1 MFKNINSTDVLR
13 NRVGIIGYSNYST
26 FSGYR
31 MNNICFSG
39 IGQDGGS
46 IIGTNAG
53 YDGKTTADNIIVVNY
68 VTDGNGFVGKIASDV
83 KTCNCSIVNAQIA
96 KNGFAGSISNGTIS
110 GCRIYSDWS
119 SYNPNAGYYYKPNEH
134 TTDTTAG
141 VVDPIAGYNMV
152 TVGLAENADPLTT
165 AGTGSYGGLVGSAT
179 GGTISDCGF
188 TGKVYG
194 KSAAGFASESGA
206 TIQNCYANAIVTA
219 TDADGAA
226 AGFVRQVS
234 GGSINRSHS
243 VGMIISKGTAG
254 TGAGFAGGTNN
265 SSIKNSYSAVWN
277 AQTTSSYCMFANG
290 ADATNYYL
298 NPIDSAVGGLT
309 TTSALPKTQ
318 TELAALVSDAN
329 IGITGTIKDKT
340 PTVKYGQYNT
350 DTADTKYPYPVPD
363 QSYYYY
369 GDWK

>member
-1 MFKNINSTDVLR
+1 
-13 NRVGIIGYSNYST
+13 
-26 FSGYR
+26 
-31 MNNICFSG
+31 
-39 IGQDGGS
+39 
-46 IIGTNAG
+46 
-53 YDGKTTADNIIVVNY
+53 
-68 VTDGNGFVGKIASDV
+68 
-83 KTCNCSIVNAQIA
+83 
-96 KNGFAGSISNGTIS
+96 
-110 GCRIYSDWS
+110 
-119 SYNPNAGYYYKPNEH
+119 
-134 TTDTTAG
+134 
-141 VVDPIAGYNMV
+141 MV
-152 TVGLAENADPLTT
+152 TVGLKENGSLLNQGDLPT
-165 AGTGSYGGLVGSAT
+165 ASYAGFIGSITNGNST
-179 GGTISDCGF
+179 KISNCNF

-194 KSAAGFASESGA
+194 ANASGFVDSTSGSL
-206 TIQNCYANAIVTA
+206 TISNCYSNAIVTA

-309 TTSALPKTQ
+309 TTSALPKTHA
-318 TELAALVSDAN
+318 ELAALVSDAN
-329 IGITGTIKDKT
+329 IGITGTTKDKT